1 MCDTIHVSNQQTELK
16 MTIANEL
23 PRGLTTEND
32 ILNEAFN
39 LMKLQLGLRTAR
51 YYFCYSEDY
60 PSDVINEYIWLEK
73 QMENV

>member
-1 MCDTIHVSNQQTELK
+1 

-23 PRGLTTEND
+23 PKGLTTEND
-32 ILNEAFN
+32 ILNAAFH

-60 PSDVINEYIWLEK
+60 PSDVINEYIWLEE
-73 QMENV
+73 QE

>member
-1 MCDTIHVSNQQTELK
+1 

-32 ILNEAFN
+32 ILDMAFN

-51 YYFCYSEDY
+51 YYFYYSEDY
-60 PSDVINEYIWLEK
+60 PSDVVSEYIWLEK